1 MTTVKQ
7 FTQID
12 ILSLLTQTQYG
23 LIVLKE
29 GETSVF
35 PSVILGNITV
45 LYARNKSLK
54 NTSWSS
60 LQAALG
66 LVFKFLAGHFTKCNV

>member
-1 MTTVKQ
+1 MATVKQ

-12 ILSLLTQTQYG
+12 NLSLLTQTQYG

-29 GETSVF
+29 GEKSVF
-35 PSVILGNITV
+35 PTVILGNIAA

-54 NTSWSS
+54 KQILECLASSFGVS
-60 LQAALG
+60 LQG
-66 LVFKFLAGHFTKCNV
+66 F

>member
-1 MTTVKQ
+1 MATVKQ

-12 ILSLLTQTQYG
+12 SLSLLTQTQYG

-29 GETSVF
+29 GEKSGF
-35 PSVILGNITV
+35 PTVILGNISE

-60 LQAALG
+60 LQTALG
-66 LVFKFLAGHFTKCNV
+66 LVFRVFSGTLH

>member
-1 MTTVKQ
+1 MATVKQ

-12 ILSLLTQTQYG
+12 SLSLLSQTQYG

-29 GETSVF
+29 GEEKSVF
-35 PSVILGNITV
+35 PTVILGNIAE

-54 NTSWSS
+54 NTSWSP
-60 LQAALG
+60 LQTALG
-66 LVFKFLAGHFTKCNV
+66 LVFRVFS